1 MNFNQLTAAA
11 AAAAAGNPGNINMSS
26 FTTAVTNILANSNID
41 LSQLAGLSQ
50 LGSTAA
56 LTQAAN
62 VQSHSAAPMQSSRHN
77 LQQAHHH
84 RTSGSNSNNA
94 GASLTSNTHLTSSI
108 SNLANAEAATAALSI
123 PGLPL
128 SNLTTS
134 ALADLAASAAAAAA
148 HQTQISGRGSLPS
161 SAHHRSSSSASANH
175 HQLNHHPAAATL
187 TAAHQSTSAAKAL
200 ASAVAHQS
208 QNTTLSH
215 HRNSSHNAHNSSS
228 SSFNNHNNNN
238 ISKNNLANLNSSFS
252 SLASLANLNNL
263 NASALSNITNNS
275 LNNITNL
282 NNLNPAATLTPSAA
296 ATFSH
301 LQQQQQQHQQ
311 QQQQHH
317 HHQQHQQQQLHQQQ
331 LQQHQNQQQL
341 SSTQQVIIA
350 TNNASSVTPPKN
362 SICYR
367 IGDCVYFEPSPSS
380 PLKIGKIDEICKPN
394 GDSNNIEVKL
404 VLFFKRCDISSSLM
418 TLAEKYQYD
427 EIQEDEIKVMSDKDK
442 NVLKQRELFYSRQIE
457 TIQASSIKGK
467 CTVQLLN
474 ESETLASY
482 LSKEDHFFYTL
493 VYDPQQKTITA
504 DRGEI
509 RVGQRYQA
517 EVQANPLYSPKEGGD
532 PADSRDLNEMETL
545 MYTPEHNLTDDEINK
560 FMTIA
565 KSVGTFARALDCS
578 SSIKQPSLHLTA
590 ASASRDVTLLYAM
603 HLLHQNG
610 YDLGKA
616 VCALVPSTGPI
627 LCRDE
632 IEEWTA
638 GEATL
643 FEEAIEK
650 YGREFNEIRQ
660 DFVSIQP
667 NAILIH

>member
-11 AAAAAGNPGNINMSS
+11 AAAAGNPTINMSHITS
-26 FTTAVTNILANSNID
+26 AVSTLLANSNID
-41 LSQLAGLSQ
+41 LSQLAGLSH
-50 LGSTAA
+50 LGSSNPLSNAA
-56 LTQAAN
+56 ASLQAQSAN
-62 VQSHSAAPMQSSRHN
+62 PLQTSRHN

-84 RTSGSNSNNA
+84 RSSGPNSTSAS
-94 GASLTSNTHLTSSI
+94 GAPSLTSNTHLTSSI
-108 SNLANAEAATAALSI
+108 SNLTGSDVTTTAGLLSGL
-123 PGLPL
+123 PGLNNL
-128 SNLTTS
+128 SAS
-134 ALADLAASAAAAAA
+134 QLADLAAAAGMTA
-148 HQTQISGRGSLPS
+148 GRNSLPT
-161 SAHHRSSSSASANH
+161 SAHHRSSSSSSVGTNH
-175 HQLNHHPAAATL
+175 HLNHHSSPAATL

-208 QNTTLSH
+208 QTTTLSSH
-215 HRNSSHNAHNSSS
+215 HRNPTHNAHNPNHSSP
-228 SSFNNHNNNN
+228 FNSNQSHHNNTLN
-238 ISKNNLANLNSSFS
+238 KNNLANSFS

-263 NASALSNITNNS
+263 GANPLSTISTNS
-275 LNNITNL
+275 LNNIANL
-282 NNLNPAATLTPSAA
+282 NNINSHSDINATAA
-296 ATFSH
+296 AAAQAAAAAINSS
-301 LQQQQQQHQQ
+301 LSSQQHV
-311 QQQQHH
+311 
-317 HHQQHQQQQLHQQQ
+317 
-331 LQQHQNQQQL
+331 
-341 SSTQQVIIA
+341 SSTQPIIIA

-362 SICYR
+362 STCYR
-367 IGDCVYFEPSPSS
+367 IGDCVYFETSPGSPS
-380 PLKIGKIDEICKPN
+380 KIGKIDEICKQAN
-394 GDSNNIEVKL
+394 GDNNNNIEVKL

-427 EIQEDEIKVMSDKDK
+427 ETQEEEIKGMSEKDK
-442 NVLKQRELFYSRQIE
+442 SVLRQRELFYSRQIE
-457 TIQASSIKGK
+457 TIPATAIRGK

-482 LSKEDHFFYTL
+482 LSKEDHYFYTL

-517 EVQANPLYSPKEGGD
+517 EVQPNPVYTPQPAGD
-532 PADSRDLNEMETL
+532 PADPRDLTEMETL
-545 MYTPEHNLTDDEINK
+545 MYTPDHDLTDDEINK
-560 FMTIA
+560 FLTIA

-590 ASASRDVTLLYAM
+590 ASASRDVTLLFAM
-603 HLLHQNG
+603 QLLHQNN

-650 YGREFNEIRQ
+650 YGREFHEIRQ
-660 DFVSIQP
+660 DFVSIGMIVNPKQ
-667 NAILIH
+667 

>member
-11 AAAAAGNPGNINMSS
+11 AAAAAGNPGNINMNS
-26 FTTAVTNILANSNID
+26 FTTAVSNILANSNID
-41 LSQLAGLSQ
+41 LSQFAGLSQ
-50 LGSTAA
+50 LGSSTA
-56 LTQAAN
+56 LSAATG
-62 VQSHSAAPMQSSRHN
+62 VQPTSAAPIQSSRHN

-84 RTSGSNSNNA
+84 RSSASNSTNA

-108 SNLANAEAATAALSI
+108 SNLASADAASAALSI
-123 PGLPL
+123 PGLPASL
-128 SNLTTS
+128 SNLTSS

-148 HQTQISGRGSLPS
+148 HQTQASGRNSLPS
-161 SAHHRSSSSASANH
+161 SAHHRSSSNH
-175 HQLNHHPAAATL
+175 HHLNNHPTAATL

-215 HRNSSHNAHNSSS
+215 HRNPSHSAHNT
-228 SSFNNHNNNN
+228 SFNNHNNIN
-238 ISKNNLANLNSSFS
+238 INKNNLANLNSSFS

-263 NASALSNITNNS
+263 NASTISNITTNN

-282 NNLNPAATLTPSAA
+282 NNINSSANNATITSTSA
-296 ATFSH
+296 S
-301 LQQQQQQHQQ
+301 QQHQQ
-311 QQQQHH
+311 A
-317 HHQQHQQQQLHQQQ
+317 
-331 LQQHQNQQQL
+331 
-341 SSTQQVIIA
+341 SATQQVIIA
-350 TNNASSVTPPKN
+350 TNNASSVKPPKN

-367 IGDCVYFEPSPSS
+367 IGDCIYFEPSPGA
-380 PLKIGKIDEICKPN
+380 PLKIGKIDEICKIN
-394 GDSNNIEVKL
+394 GDNNIEVKL

-427 EIQEDEIKVMSDKDK
+427 EIQEGEIKGMSEKDK
-442 NVLKQRELFYSRQIE
+442 NVLRQRELFYSRQIE
-457 TIQASSIKGK
+457 TISATAIRGK

-482 LSKEDHFFYTL
+482 LSKEDHYFYTL

-517 EVQANPLYSPKEGGD
+517 ELQANPIYTPQAGGD
-532 PADSRDLNEMETL
+532 PADPRDLNEMETL
-545 MYTPEHNLTDDEINK
+545 MYTPDHKLTDDEINK
-560 FMTIA
+560 FLTIA

-603 HLLHQNG
+603 QLLHQND

-660 DFVSIQP
+660 DFVSICS
-667 NAILIH
+667 I